1 MAILE
6 KIIREDGVVECLL
19 NSSNILKSEY
29 NEKDK
34 TLIMTFKGGTR
45 YKYFD
50 VLHRDYIRLE
60 ISESQGG
67 VFNKTMQNYKFEK
80 LGVIDITE
88 IKERI
93 NELKTNLS

>member
-6 KIIREDGVVECLL
+6 KIIREDGVIECLI

-29 NEKDK
+29 SEKDK

-50 VLHRDYIRLE
+50 VLHRDYVRME
-60 ISESQGG
+60 ISESHGS

-80 LGVIDITE
+80 LEVIDISE
-88 IKERI
+88 LRSRI
-93 NELKTNLS
+93 DELKK